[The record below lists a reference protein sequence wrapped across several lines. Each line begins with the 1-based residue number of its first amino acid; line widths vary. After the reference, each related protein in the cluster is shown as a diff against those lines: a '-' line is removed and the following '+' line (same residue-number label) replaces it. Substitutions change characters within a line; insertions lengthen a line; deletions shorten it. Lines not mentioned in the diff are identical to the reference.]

1 MQARGVGRS
10 LGISPNRPSR
20 SIILEAS
27 GHHLAIFGQHVLEFT
42 LLASLTPLQ
51 RGFSTRFFL
60 EKEFAPI
67 ETTQSKIDVHEA
79 QGLDDELRLHVAKT
93 KHMAKHVAKHVIK
106 AKTKA
111 KTTKTE
117 ASSKC

>member
-79 QGLDDELRLHVAKT
+79 QGLDDELRLHVAK
-93 KHMAKHVAKHVIK
+93 HVAKHVIK
-106 AKTKA
+106 AKTQA